1 MEISFMTM
9 IVYNMACTLYML
21 QKILQNKSLNKEKK
35 NYHHKKKPFKL
46 KLKGLPI

>member
-9 IVYNMACTLYML
+9 IVCNMACTLYML

-35 NYHHKKKPFKL
+35 KIIITKKSPSNL
-46 KLKGLPI
+46 N

>member
-9 IVYNMACTLYML
+9 IVCNMACTLYML

-35 NYHHKKKPFKL
+35 KLSSQKKAL
-46 KLKGLPI
+46 QT

>member
-9 IVYNMACTLYML
+9 IVCNMACTLYML

-35 NYHHKKKPFKL
+35 KLSSQKKPFKL